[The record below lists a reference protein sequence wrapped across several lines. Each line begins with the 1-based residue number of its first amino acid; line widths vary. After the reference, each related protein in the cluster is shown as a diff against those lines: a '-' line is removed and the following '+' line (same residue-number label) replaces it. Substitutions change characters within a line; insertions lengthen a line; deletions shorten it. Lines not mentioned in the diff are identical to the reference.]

1 MLLRDND
8 LILKGDFMDDKGF
21 VPQYD
26 DKKQVD
32 KILFGKA
39 IPKGD
44 GTYYR
49 KAEMIVNQ
57 NTTYLS
63 SKNKDINSEEV
74 VGNIK
79 DEIIL
84 YESDG
89 GQQKIHCWLIETET
103 RKYPTSITISRR
115 TGKGAYGSQ
124 EVTLLPETALKFR
137 AFLNNITFVD
147 TSNKGKFAYDIK
159 ADEMKTSSKKMITVK
174 EFEELIK
181 ENIDSIDDFY
191 SLLIIKKRR
200 VALERFKDIINGD
213 YKNEVD
219 IQHFLKMNL
228 WLFGNEYSFVVEN
241 NKINSNNILDV
252 IPRNIEN
259 CVDIIEVKLPNE
271 KLFNF
276 DESHKNFYPTSHLT
290 KAISQVQNYIFEF
303 ENKAGDAVYQR
314 ENDCLIIKPRAIIL
328 IGSKEELSA
337 DEMKYLR
344 ILNSSYHNISIVTY
358 QQLLSRAENMLKIDD
373 GEKK

>member
-1 MLLRDND
+1 
-8 LILKGDFMDDKGF
+8 MDDKGF

-39 IPKGD
+39 TQKGD
-44 GTYYR
+44 GSYYR
-49 KAEMIVNQ
+49 KAEMIVEQ
-57 NTTYLS
+57 NKTYLS
-63 SKNKDINSEEV
+63 SRNKDIDSEEI
-74 VGNIK
+74 VGKLK
-79 DEIIL
+79 DEIVL

-89 GQQKIHCWLIETET
+89 GQQKIHCWLIETKMG
-103 RKYPTSITISRR
+103 KYPTAISISRR
-115 TGKGAYGSQ
+115 TGKGVYGSQ

-137 AFLNNITFVD
+137 AFLNSITLVD
-147 TSNKGKFAYDIK
+147 TSNKGKFVHDIN
-159 ADEMKTSSKKMITVK
+159 ADEINTSSKKMITVK
-174 EFEELIK
+174 EFEELVK
-181 ENIDSIDDFY
+181 ENLDSIDDFY
-191 SLLIIKKRR
+191 SLLMVKKRKI
-200 VALERFKDIINGD
+200 ALEKLKAIINGE

-219 IQHFLKMNL
+219 IQHFLKKNL

-241 NKINSNNILDV
+241 NKINSSNILDI

-259 CVDIIEVKLPNE
+259 YVDIIEVKLPNE

-303 ENKAGDAVYQR
+303 ENKAEDVVYQR
-314 ENDCLIIKPRAIIL
+314 ENDCLVIKPRAIVL
-328 IGSKEELSA
+328 IGSKDELSV

-358 QQLLSRAENMLKIDD
+358 QQLLIRAENMLEINN

>member
-79 DEIIL
+79 DEIVL

-103 RKYPTSITISRR
+103 GKYPTSITISRR

-147 TSNKGKFAYDIK
+147 TSNKDKFAYDIK
-159 ADEMKTSSKKMITVK
+159 ADEVKTSSKKMITVK

-181 ENIDSIDDFY
+181 ENKDSIDDFY
-191 SLLIIKKRR
+191 SLLMIKKRR

-219 IQHFLKMNL
+219 IQHFLKKNL

-259 CVDIIEVKLPNE
+259 YVDIIEVKLPNE

-358 QQLLSRAENMLKIDD
+358 QQLLSRAENMLKIDN
-373 GEKK
+373 GEKE